1 MAKSA
6 LETSIRSVPF
16 FPIPLPYPEDRYN
29 RKWYPDNPL
38 IAGGIV
44 DVSGPAIG
52 KDQVG
57 NDGKWLV
64 FFVNLFLYG
73 RNLFGHTQVIEFNP
87 LSEGAVE
94 FLTHTVFNMDVFQNV
109 LKSCGAS
116 CQCQASGFV
125 LFF

>member
-1 MAKSA
+1 MVLCSF
-6 LETSIRSVPF
+6 LEARRSGGATV
-16 FPIPLPYPEDRYN
+16 
-29 RKWYPDNPL
+29 WYGIQIIPL